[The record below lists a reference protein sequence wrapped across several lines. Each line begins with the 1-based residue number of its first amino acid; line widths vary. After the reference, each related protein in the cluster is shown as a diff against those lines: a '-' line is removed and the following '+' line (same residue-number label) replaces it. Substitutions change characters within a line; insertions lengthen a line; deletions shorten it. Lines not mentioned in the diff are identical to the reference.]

1 MHGQIN
7 LNVFIA
13 VVVIAFGLG
22 GAVGMFIIGMFAVRN
37 YNRGYTDARRDIQL
51 EKIQTGDILE
61 DPTDAG

>member
-22 GAVGMFIIGMFAVRN
+22 GAVGMFIMAMFAVRN
-37 YNRGYTDARRDIQL
+37 YHRGYKDCQRDEQL
-51 EKIQTGDILE
+51 KKIQAGDILE
-61 DPTDAG
+61 ETSHAG

>member
-22 GAVGMFIIGMFAVRN
+22 GAVGMFIVACFAVRN
-37 YNRGYTDARRDIQL
+37 YNRGYRDGHRDREM
-51 EKIQTGDILE
+51 EKIQAGDILE
-61 DPTDAG
+61 STDHAG

>member
-22 GAVGMFIIGMFAVRN
+22 GAVGMFIMAMFAVRN
-37 YNRGYTDARRDIQL
+37 YNRGYKDGFRDKQL
-51 EKIQTGDILE
+51 EKIQAGDILE
-61 DPTDAG
+61 DPDNAG